1 MIEKIGTVTFTRPMS
16 KMRIRLHGVS
26 LLFLLPV
33 FAFANTTVEIVQSV
47 PEQTKLALPGV
58 RQAKEVW
65 PEMIGN
71 AKSTIDIAQMY
82 VQSVKDR
89 SIEPVLQAMEAA
101 GNRGVK
107 IRFLLG
113 SGMVD
118 NDKETF
124 DRIKAIPNLSFA
136 LYDISKVTGGIHH
149 AKYFIMDGNEIF
161 VGSQNFD
168 WLALDEIHETG
179 VRISNAA
186 LALRLETVFMHDW
199 NFANSGKWGNE
210 SVPATS
216 RGPSDVELVSSP
228 DSLNPKGITSGIKTL
243 VSLIGAAKVSVQ
255 VTLLDY
261 TTSVYGGGKP
271 WTVIDDALRAAAKRG
286 VKIQLLVSHWNTT
299 KSEIDSIK
307 SISLVPN
314 VEVRINTVPDL
325 PGGHIP
331 FSRVVHSKTMVVD
344 QKIYWVG
351 TSNWSKG
358 YFDAT
363 RDIEIVMKRPD
374 LASTGEK
381 IFQTLWTAPYSVPV
395 DVNKSYP
402 APVK

>member
-1 MIEKIGTVTFTRPMS
+1 MNKT
-16 KMRIRLHGVS
+16 RIRLAMVS
-26 LLFLLPV
+26 LLFVLPTL
-33 FAFANTTVEIVQSV
+33 ALANTIVEIVQSV
-47 PEQTKLALPGV
+47 PEQTNLGLPGV
-58 RQAKEVW
+58 RQAKDVW
-65 PEMIGN
+65 PEMIAN

-113 SGMVD
+113 SAMV
-118 NDKETF
+118 NTDKETVV
-124 DRIKAIPNLSFA
+124 RIKAIPNLSFA

-149 AKYFIMDGNEIF
+149 AKYFIIDGKEIF

-168 WLALDEIHETG
+168 WLALEEIHETG
-179 VRISNAA
+179 VRILDAA

-199 NFANSGKWGNE
+199 NFANSGKWGTE
-210 SVPATS
+210 SVP
-216 RGPSDVELVSSP
+216 PSSPAPLDVELVSSP
-228 DSLNPKGITSGIKTL
+228 DSLNPTGITSGIKTL
-243 VSLIGAAKVSVQ
+243 ISLVGAAKTSIH

-286 VKIQLLVSHWNTT
+286 VKIELLVSHWNTAKT
-299 KSEIDSIK
+299 EIDSIK
-307 SISLVPN
+307 SLSQVPN
-314 VEVRINTVPDL
+314 IEVRINTVPDL

-331 FSRVVHSKTMVVD
+331 FSRVVHSKTMVID
-344 QKIYWVG
+344 QSIYWVG

-374 LASTGEK
+374 LALTGEK
-381 IFQTLWTAPYSVPV
+381 IFQAIWTATYSVPV
-395 DVNKSYP
+395 DVNKNYP
-402 APVK
+402 TPVK